1 MAVTD
6 FIRYISFEKR
16 YSQHTLKAYLND
28 LTAFTVFLNKDFEL
42 EKPEEA
48 TQDMIRTWVM
58 QMMDEGYTPR
68 SLNRKISTL
77 KSFYRYLY
85 KEGRIKNNPMSN
97 ISLLKTP
104 KPLPVYFEKGQ
115 INDYLDEPVDDKD
128 FPALRDKLVIDLLYS
143 AGLRE
148 SELTDLKE
156 SSVNFASGT
165 LKVLGKRNKER
176 IIPLSKKMME
186 RIGKYLEKKNRT
198 FQNLSPYLIVT
209 NKGEQSYPKLIFRIV
224 DKELKALSA
233 SKKSPHIL
241 RHTFAT
247 HMLNNGADLNTIK
260 ELLGHANLSATQIY
274 THNSIE
280 QLKSIYIKAHPR
292 AKLKKGG

>member
-1 MAVTD
+1 MEIKD

-16 YSQHTLKAYLND
+16 YSQNTVNAYEADLKAFS
-28 LTAFTVFLNKDFEL
+28 AFLSEEFEL
-42 EKPEEA
+42 ENPTQA

-58 QMMDEGYTPR
+58 QLMDEGYTPR

-85 KEGRIKNNPMSN
+85 KEGVTQNNPMAN

-104 KPLPVYFEKGQ
+104 KPLPVYFEKDQ
-115 INDYLDEPVDDKD
+115 INDYLNEPTDAND
-128 FPALRDKLVIDLLYS
+128 FTEMRDKLVIDLLYS

-148 SELTDLKE
+148 SELIGLKE
-156 SSVNFASGT
+156 SSVDYASGT

-186 RIGKYLEKKNRT
+186 RIGRYVEKKNQN
-198 FQNLSPYLIVT
+198 FQNLSPWLIVT
-209 NKGEQSYPKLIFRIV
+209 GKGKQSYPKLIFRIV

-233 SKKSPHIL
+233 SKKSPHVL

-260 ELLGHANLSATQIY
+260 ELLGHASLSATQVY

-280 QLKSIYIKAHPR
+280 QLKSIYSKAHPR

>member
-1 MAVTD
+1 MEIKD

-16 YSQHTLKAYLND
+16 YSQNTVNAYEADLKAFS
-28 LTAFTVFLNKDFEL
+28 AFLSEEFEL
-42 EKPEEA
+42 ENPTQA

-58 QMMDEGYTPR
+58 QLMDEGYTPR

-85 KEGRIKNNPMSN
+85 KEGVTQNNPMAN

-104 KPLPVYFEKGQ
+104 KPLPVYFEKDQ
-115 INDYLDEPVDDKD
+115 INDYLNEPADVND
-128 FPALRDKLVIDLLYS
+128 FEEMRDKLVIDLLYS

-148 SELTDLKE
+148 SELIGLKE
-156 SSVNFASGT
+156 SSVDYASGT

-186 RIGKYLEKKNRT
+186 RIGRYVEKKNQN
-198 FQNLSPYLIVT
+198 FQNLSPWLIVT
-209 NKGEQSYPKLIFRIV
+209 GKGKQSYPKLIFRIV

-233 SKKSPHIL
+233 SKKSPHVL

-260 ELLGHANLSATQIY
+260 ELLGHASLSATQVY

-280 QLKSIYIKAHPR
+280 QLKSIYSKAHPR